1 MLALREAAVQGAPA
15 TTEVEKVTEDA
26 LEVIDASEDTPLQEG
41 RTPRNMSRCAKAIR
55 MCQILSIYHPLQLI
69 SYIFQLILHSV
80 SLSIAI
86 YPLTF
91 TI

>member
-41 RTPRNMSRCAKAIR
+41 RTPRNMSRYATAIR
-55 MCQILSIYHPLQLI
+55 ICQILPIDHPLQLR
-69 SYIFQLILHSV
+69 SYIFQLVLHSV
-80 SLSIAI
+80 RLSIAI
-86 YPLTF
+86 DPLTF